1 MVSLLSED
9 KSETKGKNCLSEFVQ
24 KEKDQ
29 NHKGKAMVQ
38 QGGDQQT
45 MKKGQGNQAENRSKD
60 FGIASQNILKM
71 PHISLTGKTEK
82 LTIGERVLHNWVSG
96 QERQPQVREY
106 VGECKRRPGLKG
118 K

>member
-1 MVSLLSED
+1 MRCCSSHTQMVSED

-45 MKKGQGNQAENRSKD
+45 
-60 FGIASQNILKM
+60 I
-71 PHISLTGKTEK
+71 T
-82 LTIGERVLHNWVSG
+82 
-96 QERQPQVREY
+96 
-106 VGECKRRPGLKG
+106 RRKG
-118 K
+118 KGIRQRTDQRTLALLAKIS